1 MYQKERLS
9 KLMEI
14 IGQKKIVD
22 IKELERD
29 LFVSRSTLRRDLIVL
44 EKEHKIIRNFGQVEL
59 STNTNIEFGYNVRS
73 NDHECEKRLIAS
85 AASNFIGQN
94 QAIFID
100 SSSTCNALYP
110 YLKNKCL
117 VVVTN
122 GLNLAQLLVEEPSI
136 ETFIC
141 GGHIKSMSGS
151 ILGQSA
157 EKYLENFHADI
168 LFLSCSGVDETGVYM
183 ASEEQSFIKRKM
195 MELSDQVIL
204 LCDSSKIGKKD
215 YFRMCMYDAID
226 VLITDKELNKRFAA
240 TLEDCQVE
248 LLVVE

>member
-1 MYQKERLS
+1 MYQKERLNL
-9 KLMEI
+9 LMEI
-14 IGQKKIVD
+14 IAKRKIIDV
-22 IKELERD
+22 KELEQQM
-29 LFVSRSTLRRDLIVL
+29 FVSRSTLRRDLIVL

-59 STNTNIEFGYNVRS
+59 NNNANIEFGYNVRC
-73 NDHECEKRLIAS
+73 NDHEYEKRLIAT
-85 AASNFIGQN
+85 AASDFIGQN

-110 YLKNKCL
+110 YLKNKRL

-183 ASEEQSFIKRKM
+183 ASEEQSYIKRKM
-195 MELSDQVIL
+195 IELSDQVIL
-204 LCDSSKIGKKD
+204 LCDSSKVGKKD
-215 YFRMCMYDAID
+215 YFRMCTYDAID
-226 VLITDKELNKRFAA
+226 VLITDQPLSDKFNKNLAA
-240 TLEDCQVE
+240 KQVE
-248 LLVVE
+248 LLIAE